1 LVSLNGH
8 LRHHGRFY
16 VAALLGVLVYAI
28 MHVALGPVP
37 AAAAGDTFFTVYMI
51 ASAYLLLTSTK
62 ENLRTRAAVEDEG
75 ILIVIV
81 IALATVAF
89 SVVGIFTAL
98 NQGHRPDAL
107 SLVLVLATAPLSWFM
122 LHAIAAFHYA
132 NLYYAGHGKVA
143 AGTALQFP
151 GADEPGLWD
160 FFYFSFVIGMTFQV
174 SDVQVCTA
182 KMRRA
187 VIGHS
192 IISFFFNTVL
202 IAMAV
207 NAAVA
212 NAN

>member
-16 VAALLGVLVYAI
+16 AAALLGLLVYAL
-28 MHVALGPVP
+28 MRLAHGPEP
-37 AAAAGDTFFTVYMI
+37 AAAAGDTFFTVYLA

-62 ENLRTRAAVEDEG
+62 ENLKTRAAIEDEG

-98 NQGHRPDAL
+98 NQAHRPDAL
-107 SLVLVLATAPLSWFM
+107 SLALVLAEAPLSWFM
-122 LHAIAAFHYA
+122 LHAIASFHYA
-132 NLYYAGHGKVA
+132 NLYYYGCGKADAGK
-143 AGTALQFP
+143 ALEFP
-151 GADEPGLWD
+151 GTKEPDLWD

-174 SDVQVCTA
+174 SDVQVRLV

-212 NAN
+212 NAS